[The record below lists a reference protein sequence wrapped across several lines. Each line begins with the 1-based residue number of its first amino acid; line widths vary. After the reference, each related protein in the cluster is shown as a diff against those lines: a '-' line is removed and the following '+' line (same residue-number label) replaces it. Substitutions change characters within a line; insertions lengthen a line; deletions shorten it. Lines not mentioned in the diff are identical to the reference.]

1 MNKKFVRQK
10 ILNYHINPINTQTL
24 KEVIIDWIKNKKK
37 SYICISAVHGAV
49 ESIENKKYKAAHDKS
64 GLSLADGRPIYWALK
79 IFGHKNID
87 HLPGYYVTNILCSI
101 AKKQNFKIGIYGST
115 SSTQTNFI
123 KELKKKYKKLKIV
136 YKYSPPFKKLNQKE
150 LNLIHKDINLS
161 KVDLLF
167 VALGAPKQ
175 EIWMYENSKKLNCIL
190 IGIGA
195 AIDFISKEKI
205 KAPNFIEKIGFGWF
219 IRLIF
224 EPKRLFW
231 RYLKTNT
238 LFIILFI
245 VQLLKNIFYN
255 NSNDKK

>member
-1 MNKKFVRQK
+1 MKSFKRQE
-10 ILNYHINPINTQTL
+10 ILNYNINPINTQILIET
-24 KEVIIDWIKNKKK
+24 IIKWVKIKKK

-49 ESIENKKYKAAHDKS
+49 ESVENKKYKVAHDKS

-87 HLPGYYVTNILCSI
+87 HLPGYYVTNILCALSN
-101 AKKQNFKIGIYGST
+101 KQNFRIGIYGST
-115 SSTQTNFI
+115 LNTQINFI
-123 KELKKKYKKLKIV
+123 RELKKKYKKLKIV

-150 LNLIHKDINLS
+150 LNLIHKDINKS

-190 IGIGA
+190 VGIGA

-205 KAPNFIEKIGFGWF
+205 KAPKLLEKLGFGWLV
-219 IRLIF
+219 RLIF

-245 VQLLKNIFYN
+245 FQLFKKLFY
-255 NSNDKK
+255 SNFNDQK

>member
-1 MNKKFVRQK
+1 MKSFRRQK
-10 ILNYHINPINTQTL
+10 ILNYNINPINTQTL
-24 KEVIIDWIKNKKK
+24 KETIINWTKNKKK
-37 SYICISAVHGAV
+37 NYICISAVHGAV
-49 ESIENKKYKAAHDKS
+49 ESVESRKYKIAHDKS

-79 IFGHKNID
+79 IFGYKNID

-101 AKKQNFKIGIYGST
+101 AEKKNFKIGIYGST
-115 SSTQTNFI
+115 LSTQKNFI

-136 YKYSPPFKKLNQKE
+136 YQYSPPFKKLYQKE
-150 LNLIHKDINLS
+150 LNLIHKDINKS

-167 VALGAPKQ
+167 VALGCPKQ

-190 IGIGA
+190 VGIGA

-219 IRLIF
+219 VRLIF

-245 VQLLKNIFYN
+245 IQLLKNLFYDN
-255 NSNDKK
+255 PNYQK

>member
-1 MNKKFVRQK
+1 MKSFKRQE
-10 ILNYHINPINTQTL
+10 ILNYNNNPINTQILIET
-24 KEVIIDWIKNKKK
+24 IIKWVKIKKK

-49 ESIENKKYKAAHDKS
+49 ERVENKKYKVAHDKS

-87 HLPGYYVTNILCSI
+87 HLPGYYVTNILCALSN
-101 AKKQNFKIGIYGST
+101 KQNFRIGIYGST
-115 SSTQTNFI
+115 LNTQINFI
-123 KELKKKYKKLKIV
+123 RELKKKYKKLKIV

-150 LNLIHKDINLS
+150 LNLIHKDINKS

-190 IGIGA
+190 VGIGA

-205 KAPNFIEKIGFGWF
+205 KAPKLLEKLGFGWLV
-219 IRLIF
+219 RLIF
-224 EPKRLFW
+224 EPERLFW

-245 VQLLKNIFYN
+245 FQLFKKLFY
-255 NSNDKK
+255 SNFND